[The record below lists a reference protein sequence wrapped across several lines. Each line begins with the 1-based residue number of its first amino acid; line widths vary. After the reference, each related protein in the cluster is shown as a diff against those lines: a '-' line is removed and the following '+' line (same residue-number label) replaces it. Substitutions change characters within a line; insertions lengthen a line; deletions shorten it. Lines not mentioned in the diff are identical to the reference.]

1 MVIAY
6 AKYLAKRVMFVTK
19 SLQYNQ
25 VLLHSSI
32 NFAWVTSLVE
42 AEIRVCSH
50 THENWQI
57 LICPHSDLCQWEFR
71 CLPPDGNEPL
81 TDGQTYCCKDDALS
95 AAKTFVEKHKIWSEI
110 SAPLDEWIDQGRIT
124 VNEKNAVLAPVIK
137 LLKRFG

>member
-32 NFAWVTSLVE
+32 NLAWVTSLVE
-42 AEIRVCSH
+42 AEIRVCTY

-57 LICPHSDLCQWEFR
+57 LICPRSENCQWEFR
-71 CLPPDGNEPL
+71 CLPPDSDEPL
-81 TDGQTYCCKDDALS
+81 HDGRAYCCRNDALS
-95 AAKTFVEKHKIWSEI
+95 AAKSFINKQIWWGEI
-110 SAPLDEWIDQGRIT
+110 SVLIDTWAEQDKISMTER
-124 VNEKNAVLAPVIK
+124 NQAFKHLIK
-137 LLKRFG
+137 LMTLT